1 MSSHPAPYTASSVS
15 SPPGYSHAMLAGGL
29 IFVSGQVAFDSDGSI
44 VGVDDIGAQTRQAFR
59 NLAAVLEAA
68 GATFA
73 DVAKLTYFVR
83 DVEAVGVIRAVRDE
97 FVDTANPPASTL
109 VEVSRLIAPELLIE
123 IEAVAIETSS
133 FNKLRPDTY
142 RLNVTLKNQAST
154 AVAMP
159 ALELTLTDVQDQ
171 AVVRR
176 VLQAADF
183 APGTSSL
190 GARADWSTSL
200 AIAVNASA
208 AGGRIA
214 GYRVLAFYP

>member
-1 MSSHPAPYTASSVS
+1 MSSHPVPYAASSVS

-29 IFVSGQVAFDSDGSI
+29 IFVSGQVAFDGDGSI

-123 IEAVAIETSS
+123 IEAVAI
-133 FNKLRPDTY
+133 
-142 RLNVTLKNQAST
+142 
-154 AVAMP
+154 
-159 ALELTLTDVQDQ
+159 
-171 AVVRR
+171 
-176 VLQAADF
+176 
-183 APGTSSL
+183 AP
-190 GARADWSTSL
+190 
-200 AIAVNASA
+200 
-208 AGGRIA
+208 
-214 GYRVLAFYP
+214 

>member
-29 IFVSGQVAFDSDGSI
+29 IFVSGQVAFDSDGAI

-123 IEAVAIETSS
+123 IEAVAI
-133 FNKLRPDTY
+133 
-142 RLNVTLKNQAST
+142 
-154 AVAMP
+154 
-159 ALELTLTDVQDQ
+159 
-171 AVVRR
+171 
-176 VLQAADF
+176 
-183 APGTSSL
+183 AP
-190 GARADWSTSL
+190 
-200 AIAVNASA
+200 
-208 AGGRIA
+208 
-214 GYRVLAFYP
+214 

>member
-97 FVDTANPPASTL
+97 FLDTGNPPASTL

-123 IEAVAIETSS
+123 IEAI
-133 FNKLRPDTY
+133 
-142 RLNVTLKNQAST
+142 
-154 AVAMP
+154 
-159 ALELTLTDVQDQ
+159 
-171 AVVRR
+171 
-176 VLQAADF
+176 
-183 APGTSSL
+183 
-190 GARADWSTSL
+190 
-200 AIAVNASA
+200 AIA
-208 AGGRIA
+208 
-214 GYRVLAFYP
+214 P

>member
-97 FVDTANPPASTL
+97 FVDTANPPASSL

-123 IEAVAIETSS
+123 IEAI
-133 FNKLRPDTY
+133 
-142 RLNVTLKNQAST
+142 
-154 AVAMP
+154 
-159 ALELTLTDVQDQ
+159 
-171 AVVRR
+171 
-176 VLQAADF
+176 
-183 APGTSSL
+183 
-190 GARADWSTSL
+190 
-200 AIAVNASA
+200 AIA
-208 AGGRIA
+208 
-214 GYRVLAFYP
+214 P

>member
-1 MSSHPAPYTASSVS
+1 MSSHPVPCTASSVS

-29 IFVSGQVAFDSDGSI
+29 IFVSGQVAFDSDGAI

-123 IEAVAIETSS
+123 IEAI
-133 FNKLRPDTY
+133 
-142 RLNVTLKNQAST
+142 
-154 AVAMP
+154 
-159 ALELTLTDVQDQ
+159 
-171 AVVRR
+171 
-176 VLQAADF
+176 
-183 APGTSSL
+183 
-190 GARADWSTSL
+190 
-200 AIAVNASA
+200 AIA
-208 AGGRIA
+208 
-214 GYRVLAFYP
+214 P